1 MFFKMVQDSWIQ
13 KTKRNHDFLQI
24 SKDDE
29 QNLVRGGNC
38 NIFEI
43 IDEMKIAFKDEKE
56 LQERIVTSLKPDLLL
71 KRTPNRYHLELRFL
85 VLKITTKLS
94 RLGKNPQWFYAQLD
108 ADKSG
113 TCK

>member
-1 MFFKMVQDSWIQ
+1 MFFKMVQDSWMQ
-13 KTKRNHDFLQI
+13 KTKKNHDYLTFK
-24 SKDDE
+24 KDDE
-29 QNLVRGGNC
+29 ANLVRGGNC

-43 IDEMKIAFKDEKE
+43 IDEIKIAFKDDKE
-56 LQERIVTSLKPDLLL
+56 LQERIVTTLKPDNLL
-71 KRTPNRYHLELRFL
+71 KRTPNRHHLELRFL

-113 TCK
+113 TRK